1 MNSRILLVIII
12 STVIS
17 VQLKAQTFEEYKKQ
31 KASEMAAFKQKQQEF
46 MDRMQKEFDD
56 YVKQKDQEY
65 AAYLKKQW
73 EQMNVMKGIVP
84 PEKPKPPV
92 LPEYKTDSAREG
104 QWVRMPA
111 IKPSINIKK
120 EAELQIKTPMIQK
133 SEEESYAKGNL
144 TFGFFGVRIVLD
156 YDQQMKFDPPAVI
169 NPATISSA
177 WEKLSGSNYSGLI
190 DQLMSYK
197 SSMNLNDWAYY
208 LLVQKFAQT
217 LYPAS
222 ASGED
227 LMVWGM
233 MTHSGFKTR
242 IAYANNKVS
251 VLVPSRF
258 TLYSKN
264 FYTAGG
270 LNYYFM
276 RDIGTSIYTYD
287 KDYPDANS
295 LVDFSISNPMNFSK
309 EISQKSIAFSYLDK
323 PYSFNFYFNKS
334 LIDFYKDYPQADLN
348 IYFDAPVSSETK
360 ESILENFKPVV
371 DGMSEQ
377 EAVSFL
383 LRFVQTAFKYA
394 TDQQQ
399 FAKEKFFF
407 PEEILFY
414 PYSDCEDRSVFFAYL
429 VKTLLNKKVIGI
441 EYPSHISTAVRFD
454 GEVPG
459 DYVMYK
465 NEKYVIADATFE
477 NAPVGMA
484 MPEFRTVEGKIIEI
498 DEMMF
503 NGSVNKSYWELA
515 QKSGG
520 YRGSNMRDIVFDTK
534 DNAYLTGYFEGQAQF
549 GKFMLK
555 SKYDPSKRSVFVAKY
570 DGEGNVVWAKEA
582 TGANSCTGLS
592 ILYDADDDI
601 YISGSYSGKI
611 EFENGASSLQCMEGL
626 NDVFI
631 AKYTRDGMFKW
642 AMKVGLDTY
651 PQENFLVFLSK
662 CSTDGVNKGTS
673 FYNENESFTNYGLQT
688 GPMGL
693 IYLTGTFQNSAGVA
707 VGSLAMNTNELK
719 SFNVIES
726 LKTESDKLI
735 AARYE
740 RTIAGVFSVMNLIKL
755 TGIKISGED
764 VKKAFD
770 KYNPGFKK
778 MYPEIYENI
787 GKINFMLNS
796 DGIIKLETVDGEAAY
811 IDKLKIASGSTLKII
826 SFENGDAQIE
836 VLSGIEVGKLIVWFD
851 LNYVKLYK
859 LNGNLLFDYD
869 SDHTQKMMNIKADI
883 LQ

>member
-1 MNSRILLVIII
+1 MKKKMLLILMTSLLAFG
-12 STVIS
+12 
-17 VQLKAQTFEEYKKQ
+17 QLGGQTFEEYKKQ
-31 KASEMAAFKQKQQEF
+31 KASEMEAFRQKQKEF

-73 EQMNVMKGIVP
+73 DQMNVMKGTPP

-92 LPEYKTDSAREG
+92 LPEYTPEPAREG
-104 QWVRMPA
+104 QWTRMPA
-111 IKPSINIKK
+111 IKPTINIKK
-120 EAELQIKTPMIQK
+120 EAERQVKTPMIQK
-133 SEEESYAKGNL
+133 SDEESYAKGNL
-144 TFGFFGVRIVLD
+144 TFGFFGVRIILD

-169 NPATISSA
+169 NPATISGV
-177 WEKLSGSNYSGLI
+177 WEKLSGTNYNGLI

-242 IAYANNKVS
+242 IAYADNKLS
-251 VLVPSRF
+251 VLIPSKY

-264 FYTAGG
+264 FFSSGG

-295 LVDFSISNPMNFSK
+295 LVDFSINSPMNFSK
-309 EISQKSIAFSYLDK
+309 EVSQKTISYSYLDK

-360 ESILENFKPVV
+360 ESILENFKPVL
-371 DGMSEQ
+371 SEMPEQ
-377 EAVSFL
+377 DAVGFL
-383 LRFVQTAFKYA
+383 LHFVQTAFRYA

-399 FAKEKFFF
+399 FAREKFFF

-441 EYPSHISTAVRFD
+441 EYPSHISTAVKFD
-454 GEVPG
+454 GDVPG

-465 NEKYVIADATFE
+465 NEKFVVADATFE
-477 NAPVGMA
+477 NAPVGMS
-484 MPEFRTVEGKIIEI
+484 MPEFRAMEGKIIEI
-498 DEMMF
+498 DDLIF
-503 NGSVNKSYWELA
+503 NGSANKSFWEIA

-520 YRGSNMRDIVFDTK
+520 YRGNNMRDIVFDDK
-534 DNAYLTGYFEGQAQF
+534 ENAYLTGYFNGQAQF
-549 GKFMLK
+549 GNYTLQ
-555 SKYDPSKRSVFVAKY
+555 SNYDPAERSVFVVKY
-570 DGEGNVVWAKEA
+570 NKDGNVLWAKKA
-582 TGANSCTGLS
+582 TGASSSSGFS
-592 ILYDADDDI
+592 ILYDATGDI
-601 YISGSYSGKI
+601 YVSGTYSGKI
-611 EFENGASSLQCMEGL
+611 EFENGITSLQCTEGL
-626 NDVFI
+626 SDVFI
-631 AKYTRDGMFKW
+631 AKYTRDGTFKW

-651 PQENFLVFLSK
+651 PQENYLVFLSK
-662 CSTDGVNKGTS
+662 CSTDGINKGTT
-673 FYNENESFTNYGLQT
+673 FYNENENFSNYGLQS

-693 IYLTGTFQNSAGVA
+693 IYLTGTFQNAANVA
-707 VGSLAMNTNELK
+707 VGSLAMNTNEIK
-719 SFNVIES
+719 SFNIIES
-726 LKTESDKLI
+726 LKAESDKLI

-740 RTIAGVFSVMNLIKL
+740 KTIAGVFSVMNLIKL

-778 MYPEIYENI
+778 LYPEIYENI
-787 GKINFMLNS
+787 GKINFMLNN
-796 DGIIKLETVDGEAAY
+796 DGIIKLETVDGGAAY
-811 IDKLKIASGSTLKII
+811 IDKLKIISGSTLKII
-826 SFENGDAQIE
+826 SFENGDAQID
-836 VLSGIEVGKLIVWFD
+836 VLSGIEVGKLVVWFD
-851 LNYVKLYK
+851 LNFVKLYK

-869 SDHTQKMMNIKADI
+869 SDHTQKVMNIKADI
-883 LQ
+883 LE